1 VAAAAVSAAVVA
13 REAYTELV
21 TELVSSW
28 IEFVSECFG
37 ASELARIGGADARPL
52 EGNRLKAW
60 PCARTPVP
68 HSVMQSAA
76 SGCVREG
83 ERE

>member
-1 VAAAAVSAAVVA
+1 VAAAAGSAAVVV
-13 REAYTELV
+13 REAYTEFV

-28 IEFVSECFG
+28 IEFVSECLE
-37 ASELARIGGADARPL
+37 ASEGRMGGADARPL

-76 SGCVREG
+76 SGCVREV